1 MKNQK
6 KKQKLGC
13 LIKDF
18 GHDER
23 GVFPALNFGH
33 DGRETLD
40 FHFSSSERMRKVGLP
55 QEKQETLAMAA
66 TSDTKEK
73 KTKIMPEGKH
83 SSVTMTKDV
92 PPSREGLQ

>member
-1 MKNQK
+1 
-6 KKQKLGC
+6 
-13 LIKDF
+13 
-18 GHDER
+18 
-23 GVFPALNFGH
+23 
-33 DGRETLD
+33 
-40 FHFSSSERMRKVGLP
+40 MRKVGLP